1 MNHDMITEM
10 YEATRYADILHKQM
24 NEMMD
29 KATKG
34 DFFRNRNNSH
44 KCSKCPDNRE
54 KQMNMDFSKDGRL
67 PCGVKK
73 CKVDEYCD
81 IDDHFKKTLYDHDEE
96 MGKIF
101 SKSYK

>member
-10 YEATRYADILHKQM
+10 YEATRYADMMHKKM
-24 NEMMD
+24 KELTDNA
-29 KATKG
+29 KKG

-67 PCGVKK
+67 PCGLKT
-73 CKVDEYCD
+73 CKVDMFCD
-81 IDDHFKKTLYDHDEE
+81 IDDDSEKKLYDHDEE
-96 MGKIF
+96 MGKHL
-101 SKSYK
+101 SKIYK